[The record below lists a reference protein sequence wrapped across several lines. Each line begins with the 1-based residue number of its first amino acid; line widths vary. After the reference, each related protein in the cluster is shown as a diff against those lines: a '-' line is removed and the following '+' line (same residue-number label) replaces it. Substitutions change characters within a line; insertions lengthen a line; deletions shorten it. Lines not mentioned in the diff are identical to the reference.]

1 MKIITFFNN
10 KGGVGKTTTIVN
22 LASYLQIYK
31 QKKILLIDLDPQSNS
46 TQAIIK
52 EEEWENFYGSNA
64 SKKTIMDYFK
74 PLDQGDANLAYCEI
88 PVKSDDNCYKI
99 DLIPGHPRL
108 SIIDDLM
115 SKFWSGTLS
124 CEKGDLRKLNWLNQ
138 MRQWFG
144 EYDYVFIDVGPSL
157 GALNRS
163 ILLNTDYFI
172 TPMGSDIFS
181 LLGVENISSWIDRW
195 MSLYDNALINLQKQN
210 QELDLQNF
218 SKEFHINIDTKSMT
232 RFLGYSI
239 QQYSKRKFK
248 DGARPSQAYDRVIRK
263 IDEKILLYLGRYKKV
278 NLVDS
283 DMKLGDVPY
292 VYSIVPLS
300 QTAHIP
306 IFELDFAN
314 GVRGNQISSV
324 NEYKVF
330 ISNIADH
337 FLNNIHE

>member
-1 MKIITFFNN
+1 MIM
-10 KGGVGKTTTIVN
+10 
-22 LASYLQIYK
+22 YL
-31 QKKILLIDLDPQSNS
+31 
-46 TQAIIK
+46 
-52 EEEWENFYGSNA
+52 
-64 SKKTIMDYFK
+64 
-74 PLDQGDANLAYCEI
+74 
-88 PVKSDDNCYKI
+88 
-99 DLIPGHPRL
+99 
-108 SIIDDLM
+108 LM
-115 SKFWSGTLS
+115 WDHL
-124 CEKGDLRKLNWLNQ
+124 
-138 MRQWFG
+138 
-144 EYDYVFIDVGPSL
+144 
-157 GALNRS
+157 
-163 ILLNTDYFI
+163 
-172 TPMGSDIFS
+172 S